1 MTEILEIW
9 GGHPLCGTVKIPS
22 AKNSVL
28 PLLAA
33 SVLCRE
39 KVCLE
44 KVPNLSDVQVSLA
57 LLRELGVS
65 VRQSGERVLISPGRE
80 LKSSLSTEMMHKMRA
95 SVLFLA
101 PVLSR
106 TGSVDASL
114 PGGCKLGARPI
125 DIHLDGLEKMGASVH
140 WHEERLYLRAP
151 HGLRG
156 TEYTLRCPSVG
167 ATETLLLAAVCA
179 RGTTILHGAAKEPE
193 ITDLANFL
201 NVCGGRIAGAGTET
215 IRIEGV
221 PTLFG
226 ATYTPVAD
234 RIVAATVACACAAAG
249 GCVTMQDVQA
259 ELFASVLDVLEQAG
273 CSVQRENNS
282 VTIERRK
289 DLHGVGLVETGVYP
303 GFPTDAAP
311 LLAAALLQADGESC
325 IRDTI
330 FPKRFACA
338 EGFGDMGAQVRLQGE
353 ALYINS
359 GAVTHGGRVCAQ
371 DLRGGA
377 ALAIAGLA
385 ATGKTEI
392 EDAFYIKRGYADLK
406 SLFRQLGVKTRMFKK

>member
-9 GGHPLCGTVKIPS
+9 GGHPLCGTVEIPS

-44 KVPNLSDVQVSLA
+44 KIPQLSDVQVSLA

-65 VRQSGERVLISPGRE
+65 ARQSGNRVLIDAERDIS
-80 LKSSLSTEMMHKMRA
+80 SSLSTEMMRKMRA

-106 TGSVDASL
+106 TGAVDASL

-125 DIHLDGLEKMGASVH
+125 DIHLDGLEKMGATIH

-151 HGLRG
+151 HGLKG

-167 ATETLLLAAVCA
+167 ATETLLMAAVCA
-179 RGTTILHGAAKEPE
+179 KGTTVLHGTAREPE
-193 ITDLANFL
+193 IMDLADFL
-201 NVCGGRIAGAGTET
+201 NTCGGHITGAGSDT

-221 PTLFG
+221 PSLLG
-226 ATYTPVAD
+226 GTYTPVPD

-249 GCVTMQDVQA
+249 GCITMHGVQA
-259 ELFASVLDVLEQAG
+259 ELFEPVLEVLEKAG
-273 CSVQRENNS
+273 CTVQRENES
-282 VTIERRK
+282 VTVERRQL
-289 DLHGVGLVETGVYP
+289 LHGVGLVETGVYP

-311 LLAAALLQADGESC
+311 LLAAALLQAEGESC

-338 EGFGDMGAQVRLQGE
+338 EGFSAMGAQVQLEGPALHIYQGK
-353 ALYINS
+353 AMH
-359 GAVTHGGRVCAQ
+359 GARVRAQ

-377 ALAIAGLA
+377 ALAIAALGTA
-385 ATGKTEI
+385 GKTEI
-392 EDAFYIKRGYADLK
+392 SDVFYMKRGYEDMK
-406 SLFRQLGVKTRMFKK
+406 SLFRQLGVKVRTKKK

>member
-9 GGHPLCGTVKIPS
+9 GGHPLCGTVDIPS

-44 KVPNLSDVQVSLA
+44 KVPDLSDVQVSLA
-57 LLRELGVS
+57 LLRELGIS
-65 VRQSGERVLISPGRE
+65 ARQSGEHVLVTPGRE

-101 PVLSR
+101 PVVSR
-106 TGSVDASL
+106 TGAVDASL

-125 DIHLDGLEKMGASVH
+125 DIHLDGLKQMGTSIH

-151 HGLRG
+151 HGLKG

-179 RGTTILHGAAKEPE
+179 KGTTILHGTAREPE

-201 NVCGGRIAGAGTET
+201 NRCGGRITGAGTET
-215 IRIEGV
+215 IRIQGV
-221 PTLFG
+221 PTLLG
-226 ATYTPVAD
+226 AVYTPTAD

-249 GCVTMQDVQA
+249 GCVTMRNVQA
-259 ELFASVLDVLEQAG
+259 ELFAPVLDVLEKAG
-273 CSVQRENNS
+273 CNIQRDSES
-282 VTIERRK
+282 VTVERRNP
-289 DLHGVGLVETGVYP
+289 LHGVGLVETGAYP
-303 GFPTDAAP
+303 AFPTDAAP

-338 EGFGDMGAQVRLQGE
+338 EGFGAMGARVRLQE
-353 ALYINS
+353 AALQISS
-359 GAVTHGGRVCAQ
+359 GAITHGAMTRAQ

-377 ALAIAGLA
+377 ALAIAALA

-392 EDAFYIKRGYADLK
+392 RDAFYIKRGYADLK
-406 SLFRQLGVKTRMFKK
+406 SLFRQLGAKTRMWKK

>member
-28 PLLAA
+28 PLLVA

-39 KVCLE
+39 KICLE
-44 KVPNLSDVQVSLA
+44 KVPDLSDVQVSLA
-57 LLRELGVS
+57 LLRELGIS
-65 VRQSGERVLISPGRE
+65 ARQSGERVMITPGRE

-179 RGTTILHGAAKEPE
+179 RGATILYGAAKEPE

-201 NVCGGRIAGAGTET
+201 NACGGRIAGAGTET

-221 PTLFG
+221 PTLLG
-226 ATYTPVAD
+226 TTYTPVAD

-249 GCVTMQDVQA
+249 GCVTMQNVQA
-259 ELFASVLDVLEQAG
+259 ELFAPVLDVLEQAG
-273 CSVQRENNS
+273 CSVQRESNS
-282 VTIERRK
+282 VTIERRNP
-289 DLHGVGLVETGVYP
+289 LHGVGLVETGVYP

-311 LLAAALLQADGESC
+311 LLAAALLQSDGESC
-325 IRDTI
+325 IQDTI

-338 EGFGDMGAQVRLQGE
+338 EGFGVMGARVRLQDS
-353 ALYINS
+353 ALYVNS
-359 GAVTHGGRVCAQ
+359 GAVTHGARVCAQ

-377 ALAIAGLA
+377 ALAIAALA

>member
-9 GGHPLCGTVKIPS
+9 GGHPLCGMVKIPS

-44 KVPNLSDVQVSLA
+44 KVPDLSDVQVSLA

-65 VRQSGERVLISPGRE
+65 ARQSGERVLITPGRE

-125 DIHLDGLEKMGASVH
+125 DIHLDGLEKMGASIH

-151 HGLRG
+151 HGLKG

-179 RGTTILHGAAKEPE
+179 RGTTILHGTAREPE

-201 NVCGGRIAGAGTET
+201 NVCGGRITGAGTET

-221 PTLFG
+221 STLFG
-226 ATYTPVAD
+226 TTYTPVAD

-249 GCVTMQDVQA
+249 GCVTMQDVRA
-259 ELFASVLDVLEQAG
+259 ELFAPVLDVLEKAG
-273 CSVQRENNS
+273 CNIQREGES
-282 VTIERRK
+282 VTIERRNP
-289 DLHGVGLVETGVYP
+289 LHGVGLVETGVYP

-338 EGFGDMGAQVRLQGE
+338 EGFGAMGARVRLQDA

-359 GAVTHGGRVCAQ
+359 GAITHGAMTCAQ

-377 ALAIAGLA
+377 ALAIAALA

-392 EDAFYIKRGYADLK
+392 KDAFYIKRGYADLK